1 MNQVCSAI
9 RGNRITLAAL
19 TFVVMA
25 GSAGILFAQQD
36 RATIE
41 GLVTDNSGAAV
52 PDARVP
58 VVRVQTND
66 TIVLKT
72 NSEGRFFAP
81 NLPIGTYDVSVTKAG
96 FETADV
102 KNLILQ
108 SQMSVRAD
116 FKLNVGAINEHVEV
130 RDEAPMVDASN
141 ATVAAP
147 LTTKEIDDLPLITIG
162 RKRDITSYLQY
173 LPGVTTS
180 STWGARV
187 NGSNPGNSEI
197 FLDGAPASLNNVR
210 GGIQENGPAV
220 EQVGEFSIVTNA
232 FNAEYGRT
240 GSWFTNVTIRSG
252 TNQLHGKVYDYLDN
266 NVLNAREGPGRPAGG
281 CAEPFQLRSL
291 EQSEH
296 QHHQLDFR
304 QGDFG
309 GGWTYDTVERNGGI
323 LD

>member
-1 MNQVCSAI
+1 MNRVRSAV
-9 RGNRITLAAL
+9 RGILAALAAL
-19 TFVVMA
+19 TFVVIL
-25 GSAGILFAQQD
+25 GSTGILVAQQD

-41 GLVTDNSGAAV
+41 GLVTDNSGGTV
-52 PDARVP
+52 PDAKVS

-72 NSEGRFFAP
+72 NGEGRFFAP
-81 NLPIGTYDVSVTKAG
+81 NLPIGTYNVSVTKAG
-96 FETADV
+96 FETSEL

-116 FKLNVGAINEHVEV
+116 FNLKVGAINEHVEV
-130 RDEAPMVDASN
+130 NAEAPMVDASN
-141 ATVAAP
+141 ANVAAP
-147 LTTKEIDDLPLITIG
+147 LTTKQIDDLPLITIG
-162 RKRDITSYLQY
+162 RKLDITSYLQF
-173 LPGVTTS
+173 LPGVTTA

-197 FLDGAPASLNNVR
+197 FLDGAPASQNNVR

-266 NVLNAREGPGRPAGG
+266 NVLNARSFFQATRTFVRQNEGGATIGAPVVLPKIYNGRNKT
-281 CAEPFQLRSL
+281 F
-291 EQSEH
+291 
-296 QHHQLDFR
+296 
-304 QGDFG
+304 
-309 GGWTYDTVERNGGI
+309 
-323 LD
+323 